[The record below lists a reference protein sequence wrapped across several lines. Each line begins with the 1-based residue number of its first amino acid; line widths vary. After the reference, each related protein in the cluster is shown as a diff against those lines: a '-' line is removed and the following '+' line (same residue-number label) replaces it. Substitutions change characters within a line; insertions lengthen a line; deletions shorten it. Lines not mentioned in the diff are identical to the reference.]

1 MIRLKKIN
9 ILIVFL
15 AFNCII
21 AQQNINLENS
31 PNFRSLSGI
40 INKEGKKIKSQS
52 IYRSGNFSKLSE
64 SDKAIFKT
72 LPINVIVDFR
82 NDSEIAKD
90 PDFIPSDSKIEVKK
104 ATISAMNNS
113 AMQKF
118 LEVLTSNDFKPAD
131 VDSLM
136 INANKG
142 FVESIRDYRPFFD
155 AIQQDQSIV
164 LFHCTAGKDR
174 TGLASSLLLYIL
186 DVSEETIMT
195 DFLKSNEAISKLKP
209 VSYYG
214 IPAERMSLLMGVKE
228 SYIES
233 AWKSIINRYGSI
245 DGMLLKEFGITNE
258 IKQKI
263 KNKYLIN

>member
-1 MIRLKKIN
+1 MIKLKKIS
-9 ILIVFL
+9 FL
-15 AFNCII
+15 FLFVAVNCF
-21 AQQNINLENS
+21 AQQNINIENS

-40 INKEGKKIKSQS
+40 INKEGKKIKNNS

-64 SDKAIFKT
+64 SDKAEFNT
-72 LPINVIVDFR
+72 LPINIIIDFR
-82 NDSEIAKD
+82 NDTEITKD
-90 PDFIPSDSKIEVKK
+90 PDYIPLDRKIEIKK
-104 ATISAMNNS
+104 ATIGAMNNG

-118 LEVLTSNDFKPAD
+118 MEVLTSNDFKPTD
-131 VDSLM
+131 IDSLM

-142 FVESIRDYRPFFD
+142 FVESIRDYQPFFD
-155 AIQQDQSIV
+155 AIQQDQSVV

-186 DVSEETIMT
+186 DVSKETIMK

-209 VSYYG
+209 ISYYG

-228 SYIES
+228 SYLES
-233 AWKSIINRYGSI
+233 AWKSIINKYGSI
-245 DGMLLKEFGITNE
+245 DVMLFKEFGITND

-263 KNKYLIN
+263 KNKYLID